1 MTSDSLLQ
9 LFSNPDSISPDP
21 RWSQL
26 LAPYLEN
33 GLIHA
38 TTYSPEEIRKH
49 VEFFIK
55 HIGPHLGPGPLGKD
69 SYQPQYP
76 SAMTDDLTPF
86 ELSLCWKDPK
96 QQGRPIVRFVSDIIP
111 LNAERTRIA
120 SLTQSQRLIEAL
132 RSIAE
137 DTSDLTLHI
146 LPDIWNAVSH
156 TLKVSETFIHS
167 GSCSQCGSSSTFTAF
182 DLKKSVISGKF
193 YWRLPFCLDV
203 PGILSLMDQVF
214 SACFAVHEFFESDVF
229 STSWHQIREH
239 IRNHADTLLP
249 RMISIDATAF
259 PAPRIKVYVNCRF
272 QGDRDF
278 DSWEHH
284 LRFNDSVACPEDFR
298 STCRDLWNS
307 LTTNPPEWDQ
317 TRPDAG
323 PKSCLLLYELTG
335 SSTNAADEQRQKLSS
350 KLYIMCQE
358 IPLPD
363 SVIAT
368 QLLRHCELAADA
380 DILKFFAAGRKPTN
394 FISEIGLAP
403 RKEGNEVSI
412 YLNPS
417 YFARKSWDVAEDG
430 YMAKPRI
437 TLI

>member
-1 MTSDSLLQ
+1 
-9 LFSNPDSISPDP
+9 
-21 RWSQL
+21 
-26 LAPYLEN
+26 
-33 GLIHA
+33 
-38 TTYSPEEIRKH
+38 
-49 VEFFIK
+49 
-55 HIGPHLGPGPLGKD
+55 
-69 SYQPQYP
+69 
-76 SAMTDDLTPF
+76 MTDDLTPF

-111 LNAERTRIA
+111 ADAERTRIA
-120 SLTQSQRLIEAL
+120 SLLQSQRLIEAL
-132 RSIAE
+132 RNIAE
-137 DTSDLTLHI
+137 DTSDLTLHM
-146 LPDIWNAVSH
+146 LPDIWKAVSH
-156 TLKVSETFIHS
+156 TLKVSETLIHS
-167 GSCSQCGSSSTFTAF
+167 GSCSPCGSSSAFIAF

-203 PGILSLMDQVF
+203 PGTLNLMDQVF
-214 SACFAVHEFFESDVF
+214 SACFAVHEFFGSAVF

-249 RMISIDATAF
+249 HMISIDATAF

-272 QGDRDF
+272 QGERNF

-307 LTTNPPEWDQ
+307 LTTNPPEWAQ

-323 PKSCLLLYELTG
+323 PRSCLLLYELTA
-335 SSTNAADEQRQKLSS
+335 SSAKTTDEQRQKLSS

-368 QLLRHCELAADA
+368 QLLRHCELAGDA
-380 DILKFFAAGRKPTN
+380 DILKYVCLFTFENSITDCVDSLP
-394 FISEIGLAP
+394 P
-403 RKEGNEVSI
+403 EGNPLISF
-412 YLNPS
+412 PS
-417 YFARKSWDVAEDG
+417 MSTPSVKMIELTV
-430 YMAKPRI
+430 
-437 TLI
+437 